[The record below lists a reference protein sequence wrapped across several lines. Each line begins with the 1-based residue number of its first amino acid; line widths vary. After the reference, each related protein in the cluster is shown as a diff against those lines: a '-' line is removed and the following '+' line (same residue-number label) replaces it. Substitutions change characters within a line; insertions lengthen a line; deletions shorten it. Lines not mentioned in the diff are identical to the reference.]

1 MNWCICQLKKNHAIM
16 KKIII
21 LIVSLLLSFNVF
33 SQEDKFRPVQINFGF
48 PLSTINMKEAKSYTN
63 AFSINLLVG
72 ISKNER
78 SLSLSCLSNIVAN
91 DATGLQIAGIS
102 NHIGNKGYGIAVAG
116 IANTAGF
123 YNGIQIGGISNFTK
137 DSNIGLQIGGIAN
150 YSGSTKGLM
159 LGGIANITKDSN
171 IGLQIGGIVNYSG
184 SAKGLMLGGIANI
197 TKDSN
202 IGLQIGGIVN
212 YSGSAKGLMLGGISN
227 ISGDF
232 TGFQFAGVM
241 NVAKNVKGVQFAS
254 IINIA
259 DDSDFPIAFINII
272 KNGKMGVS
280 LSYDILN
287 NTVLSFRS
295 GGKYT
300 YGILGVGYNAKVNDG
315 SKIMAE
321 AGYGIHI
328 PVNHL
333 FEINNEFKATSVGF
347 SNDKTC
353 YNFAYL
359 LAPSVTFWNHYN
371 IFGGVSFNYLNS
383 NYEDSNDL
391 LPKKY
396 LWSKDTN
403 DNAQRMY
410 IGYQIGLQYVF

>member
-1 MNWCICQLKKNHAIM
+1 M
-16 KKIII
+16 KKIVI
-21 LIVSLLLSFNVF
+21 LIISLLLFLNVF

-137 DSNIGLQIGGIAN
+137 DSNIGLQIGGIVN

-159 LGGIANITKDSN
+159 LGGI
-171 IGLQIGGIVNYSG
+171 
-184 SAKGLMLGGIANI
+184 
-197 TKDSN
+197 
-202 IGLQIGGIVN
+202 
-212 YSGSAKGLMLGGISN
+212 SN
-227 ISGDF
+227 ISGDII
-232 TGFQFAGVM
+232 GFQFAGVM

-333 FEINNEFKATSVGF
+333 FEINNEFKAISVGF

>member
-1 MNWCICQLKKNHAIM
+1 M

-21 LIVSLLLSFNVF
+21 LIISLLLFLNVF

-184 SAKGLMLGGIANI
+184 SAKGLMLGGI
-197 TKDSN
+197 
-202 IGLQIGGIVN
+202 
-212 YSGSAKGLMLGGISN
+212 SN

-241 NVAKNVKGVQFAS
+241 NVANNVKGVQFAS

-321 AGYGIHI
+321 AGYGIQI

>member
-1 MNWCICQLKKNHAIM
+1 M

-137 DSNIGLQIGGIAN
+137 N
-150 YSGSTKGLM
+150 
-159 LGGIANITKDSN
+159 SN

-184 SAKGLMLGGIANI
+184 STKGLMLGGIANI

-347 SNDKTC
+347 SNEKTC

>member
-1 MNWCICQLKKNHAIM
+1 M

-21 LIVSLLLSFNVF
+21 LIISLLLFLNVF

-184 SAKGLMLGGIANI
+184 SAKGLMLGGI
-197 TKDSN
+197 
-202 IGLQIGGIVN
+202 
-212 YSGSAKGLMLGGISN
+212 SN

-315 SKIMAE
+315 SKIVAE

-391 LPKKY
+391 FPKKY

>member
-1 MNWCICQLKKNHAIM
+1 M

-123 YNGIQIGGISNFTK
+123 YNGIQIGGISNF
-137 DSNIGLQIGGIAN
+137 
-150 YSGSTKGLM
+150 
-159 LGGIANITKDSN
+159 
-171 IGLQIGGIVNYSG
+171 
-184 SAKGLMLGGIANI
+184 

>member
-1 MNWCICQLKKNHAIM
+1 M

-21 LIVSLLLSFNVF
+21 LIISLLLFLNVF

-150 YSGSTKGLM
+150 YSGST
-159 LGGIANITKDSN
+159 
-171 IGLQIGGIVNYSG
+171 
-184 SAKGLMLGGIANI
+184 KGLMLGGIANI

-391 LPKKY
+391 LPKKN

>member
-1 MNWCICQLKKNHAIM
+1 M

-91 DATGLQIAGIS
+91 NATGLQIAGIS

-184 SAKGLMLGGIANI
+184 S
-197 TKDSN
+197 T
-202 IGLQIGGIVN
+202 
-212 YSGSAKGLMLGGISN
+212 KGLMLGGISN
-227 ISGDF
+227 ISGDII
-232 TGFQFAGVM
+232 GFQFAGVM

-383 NYEDSNDL
+383 DYEDSNDL

>member
-1 MNWCICQLKKNHAIM
+1 M

-21 LIVSLLLSFNVF
+21 LIISLLLSFNVF

-123 YNGIQIGGISNFTK
+123 YNGIQIGGISNF
-137 DSNIGLQIGGIAN
+137 
-150 YSGSTKGLM
+150 
-159 LGGIANITKDSN
+159 
-171 IGLQIGGIVNYSG
+171 
-184 SAKGLMLGGIANI
+184 

-383 NYEDSNDL
+383 NYEYSNDL

>member
-1 MNWCICQLKKNHAIM
+1 M

-21 LIVSLLLSFNVF
+21 LIISLLLSFNVF

-116 IANTAGF
+116 VANTAGF

-150 YSGSTKGLM
+150 YSGST
-159 LGGIANITKDSN
+159 
-171 IGLQIGGIVNYSG
+171 
-184 SAKGLMLGGIANI
+184 KGLMLGGIANI

-383 NYEDSNDL
+383 DYEDSNDL

-410 IGYQIGLQYVF
+410 LGYQIGLQYVF

>member
-1 MNWCICQLKKNHAIM
+1 M

-21 LIVSLLLSFNVF
+21 LIVSLLLFLNVF

-171 IGLQIGGIVNYSG
+171 IGLQIGGV
-184 SAKGLMLGGIANI
+184 
-197 TKDSN
+197 
-202 IGLQIGGIVN
+202 VN

-315 SKIMAE
+315 SKIVAE

>member
-1 MNWCICQLKKNHAIM
+1 M
-16 KKIII
+16 KKIVI

-123 YNGIQIGGISNFTK
+123 YNGIQIGGISNF
-137 DSNIGLQIGGIAN
+137 
-150 YSGSTKGLM
+150 
-159 LGGIANITKDSN
+159 TKDSN

>member
-1 MNWCICQLKKNHAIM
+1 M
-16 KKIII
+16 KKIVI

-123 YNGIQIGGISNFTK
+123 YNGIQIGGISNF
-137 DSNIGLQIGGIAN
+137 
-150 YSGSTKGLM
+150 
-159 LGGIANITKDSN
+159 
-171 IGLQIGGIVNYSG
+171 
-184 SAKGLMLGGIANI
+184 

-383 NYEDSNDL
+383 DYEDSNDL

-396 LWSKDTN
+396 IWSKDTN

-410 IGYQIGLQYVF
+410 VGYQIGLQYVF

>member
-1 MNWCICQLKKNHAIM
+1 M

-137 DSNIGLQIGGIAN
+137 DSNIGLQIGGIVN
-150 YSGSTKGLM
+150 YSGST
-159 LGGIANITKDSN
+159 
-171 IGLQIGGIVNYSG
+171 
-184 SAKGLMLGGIANI
+184 KGLMLGGIANI

>member
-1 MNWCICQLKKNHAIM
+1 M

-21 LIVSLLLSFNVF
+21 LIISLLLSFNVF

-184 SAKGLMLGGIANI
+184 SAKGLMLGGI
-197 TKDSN
+197 
-202 IGLQIGGIVN
+202 
-212 YSGSAKGLMLGGISN
+212 SN

-347 SNDKTC
+347 SNEKTC

>member
-1 MNWCICQLKKNHAIM
+1 M

-184 SAKGLMLGGIANI
+184 SAKGLMLGGI
-197 TKDSN
+197 
-202 IGLQIGGIVN
+202 
-212 YSGSAKGLMLGGISN
+212 SN
-227 ISGDF
+227 ISGDII
-232 TGFQFAGVM
+232 GFQFAGVM

-383 NYEDSNDL
+383 DYEDSNDL

>member
-1 MNWCICQLKKNHAIM
+1 M
-16 KKIII
+16 KKIVI

-137 DSNIGLQIGGIAN
+137 DSNIGLQIGGI
-150 YSGSTKGLM
+150 
-159 LGGIANITKDSN
+159 
-171 IGLQIGGIVNYSG
+171 
-184 SAKGLMLGGIANI
+184 
-197 TKDSN
+197 
-202 IGLQIGGIVN
+202 VN

-232 TGFQFAGVM
+232 TGFQFVGVM

>member
-1 MNWCICQLKKNHAIM
+1 M
-16 KKIII
+16 KKIVI
-21 LIVSLLLSFNVF
+21 LIISLLLSFNVF

-184 SAKGLMLGGIANI
+184 SAKGLMLGGI
-197 TKDSN
+197 
-202 IGLQIGGIVN
+202 
-212 YSGSAKGLMLGGISN
+212 SN

-272 KNGKMGVS
+272 KNGKMAVS

-315 SKIMAE
+315 SKIVAE